1 MPVAQVFPKG
11 TTGGGATDV
20 VTGFT
25 EAKLDDGSWTF
36 TDSTGLIDSYSWS
49 VAGNQI
55 TLANFPVAD
64 NNNQITGNAGT
75 VTAPYWAKLAYY
87 DDGTPVKSDDCFILW
102 VSADLIGSTAGILRY
117 FNWGLG
123 TCINTTSTLVT
134 TVKFN
139 GVGAGWNFA
148 NLDADV
154 FGKLYSGGTSP
165 ATSAFATDTHILG
178 NLYLS
183 GNNYTM
189 SVIATSATDIYVTS
203 SAATNSITNMTG
215 SNHLQLRFV
224 CGPNGTTRT
233 FALGDQTVVKL
244 YYKFQKIDKASAG
257 F

>member
-1 MPVAQVFPKG
+1 MPVAPVFPTG
-11 TTGGGATDV
+11 TTGGANDI

-36 TDSTGLIDSYSWS
+36 TDTTGLIDSYSWS
-49 VAGNQI
+49 VAGNEI

-87 DDGTPVKSDDCFILW
+87 DDGTPVLSDDCFILW

-123 TCINTTSTLVT
+123 TCINTTSTSVT

-165 ATSAFATDTHILG
+165 ATGAFATDTHILG
-178 NLYLS
+178 NLFLS

-189 SVIATSATDIYVTS
+189 SVIATSATDVYVTS
-203 SAATNSITNMTG
+203 SAATNSITNMVG